1 MRAHVGTSGFSYP
14 EWKGIFYPA
23 KLPAAGM
30 LGYYSERLRTVEVNN
45 TFYRM
50 PRASLFEGW
59 REKVPAGFSFA
70 VKASQRITHFNKLSG
85 AEELVRY
92 LFETLQAL
100 GPTLGPVL
108 FQLPPTFRADVGV
121 LEAFLAL
128 LPEGVRAAFE
138 FRHPSWFD
146 DGTYRVLEAGRAAL
160 VGGDVDEDGRSPPLV
175 RTADFAYLRLRR
187 TSYEPGALEDW
198 ARRLR
203 ELGVSDVF
211 AYFKHEQMGP
221 ELAGR
226 LQVLLEE

>member
-23 KLPAAGM
+23 KLPNAGM
-30 LGYYSERLRTVEVNN
+30 LGYYAERLRTVEINN
-45 TFYRM
+45 TFYRL
-50 PRASLFEGW
+50 PKASLLEGW

-70 VKASQRITHFNKLSG
+70 VKASRRITHFNKLSG

-92 LFETLQAL
+92 LFGTLEAL

-121 LEAFLAL
+121 LQAFLDQ
-128 LPEGVRAAFE
+128 LPEGTRAAFE
-138 FRHPSWFD
+138 FRHPSWFED
-146 DGTYRVLEAGRAAL
+146 EVYAVLEAGRAAL

-187 TSYEPGALEDW
+187 TSYEPGEIEDW

-203 ELGVSDVF
+203 ELGVQDLF
-211 AYFKHEQMGP
+211 AYFKHEQLGP
-221 ELAGR
+221 ELAAR
-226 LQVLLEE
+226 LQTLLSE